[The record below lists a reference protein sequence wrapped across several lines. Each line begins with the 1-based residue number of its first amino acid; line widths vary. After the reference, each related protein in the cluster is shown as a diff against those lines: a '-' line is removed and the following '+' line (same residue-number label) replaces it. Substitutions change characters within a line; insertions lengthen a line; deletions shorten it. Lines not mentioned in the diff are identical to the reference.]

1 MFLKE
6 EVSLDEVIKITVSP
20 EKWNIISNNI
30 DGGGVY
36 WNIITGEILFGNS
49 REGKFYIRRRM
60 NRE

>member
-30 DGGGVY
+30 DGGVY